1 MKRIGL
7 SQRIFLGFL
16 ALALSVLVV
25 MGISLREFRDALDSS
40 AELADTDDFLHA
52 GSQLQDDLLQLV
64 QTQEVFD
71 QYLGEQTWRNY
82 FEFSRRL
89 ETLLGRARENPT
101 FRRRGRELED
111 LDRARLEMAGL
122 LANATFT
129 INPNFTI
136 GAVSPATL
144 QKIKKTRSQI
154 HEQIRT
160 VLTQERNS
168 RLEVEGLLR
177 SQLGTLWE
185 RLLVVSGLMLAGG
198 GLFAWY
204 LHRAAMAPLRH
215 LMEVIRNPE
224 ETGIP
229 AAATPAGAR
238 EMRDLIDSFN
248 QLTRSL
254 RQHQKRLSSM
264 LSWAVTVAHEVR
276 NPLAAIGTAIQV
288 LDGGFPEGHPD
299 KPIFRE
305 VLKEV
310 YRVNG
315 IISDLLVFSRPR
327 PLTREWSRWTALLE
341 ELRLLLSSTLAERQ
355 AAFEVTVSPEA
366 DETWIDRSQIH
377 RALLN
382 LLTNALDATGN
393 GGRVLVRVSIDP
405 DAPVRGSVPVPR
417 LPDGGGEDLPA
428 GRGSPTDTMVA
439 GPPTDPTAAGSS
451 GHPGGPRATPVPG
464 IGPGPSPLPA
474 TSGPAG
480 SQGGPSGREGMIL
493 LAVEDSGPGIP
504 LEDRERVFDPFFS
517 RKNKGTGL
525 GLAIVADIVERHGG
539 SVRVTGGQ
547 TLPGARFEIRLPRG
561 GNDPAASPPP
571 PGVEGGPP
579 A

>member
-16 ALALSVLVV
+16 ALALSVLGV
-25 MGISLREFRDALDSS
+25 MGISLREFRDALESS
-40 AELADTDDFLHA
+40 AQLADTDDFLHA
-52 GSQLQDDLLQLV
+52 GTQLQDDLLQLV

-89 ETLLGRARENPT
+89 ETLLDRARENPT

-144 QKIKKTRSQI
+144 QKIKKARSQI

-160 VLTQERNS
+160 VLTRERNS

-185 RLLVVSGLMLAGG
+185 RMLVVFGLMLAGG

-204 LHRAAMAPLRH
+204 LHGAAMAPLRH
-215 LMEVIRNPE
+215 LMEVIRHPE
-224 ETGIP
+224 ETG
-229 AAATPAGAR
+229 TPTGAR

-288 LDGGFPEGHPD
+288 LDGGFPDGHPD

-315 IISDLLVFSRPR
+315 IS
-327 PLTREWSRWTALLE
+327 WS
-341 ELRLLLSSTLAERQ
+341 
-355 AAFEVTVSPEA
+355 F
-366 DETWIDRSQIH
+366 
-377 RALLN
+377 
-382 LLTNALDATGN
+382 
-393 GGRVLVRVSIDP
+393 
-405 DAPVRGSVPVPR
+405 
-417 LPDGGGEDLPA
+417 
-428 GRGSPTDTMVA
+428 
-439 GPPTDPTAAGSS
+439 
-451 GHPGGPRATPVPG
+451 
-464 IGPGPSPLPA
+464 PGP
-474 TSGPAG
+474 
-480 SQGGPSGREGMIL
+480 
-493 LAVEDSGPGIP
+493 
-504 LEDRERVFDPFFS
+504 
-517 RKNKGTGL
+517 
-525 GLAIVADIVERHGG
+525 
-539 SVRVTGGQ
+539 
-547 TLPGARFEIRLPRG
+547 AR
-561 GNDPAASPPP
+561 
-571 PGVEGGPP
+571 
-579 A
+579 